1 MSVLARR
8 LSYTETKERSEE
20 RPRPNRG
27 VRFSLASVKRV
38 DCIQPETSGWVN
50 LNSFIHLFDKI
61 GERFNGATLR
71 QYSASRGYI
80 FAL

>member
-1 MSVLARR
+1 MKKGRDQTEVSVLAW
-8 LSYTETKERSEE
+8 
-20 RPRPNRG
+20 RP
-27 VRFSLASVKRV
+27 LERV

-61 GERFNGATLR
+61 GERFNGPTLR